1 MTRPRPQH
9 PGQHT
14 ANKRRNHRRKTDPDQ
29 RR

>member
-9 PGQHT
+9 PGHDT
-14 ANKRRNHRRKTDPDQ
+14 RSKKRNYKRKTDPDA

>member
-9 PGQHT
+9 PGQET
-14 ANKRRNHRRKTDPDQ
+14 RSRRRNYRKKTDPD

>member
-14 ANKRRNHRRKTDPDQ
+14 NSKRRNHRRKTDPDQ